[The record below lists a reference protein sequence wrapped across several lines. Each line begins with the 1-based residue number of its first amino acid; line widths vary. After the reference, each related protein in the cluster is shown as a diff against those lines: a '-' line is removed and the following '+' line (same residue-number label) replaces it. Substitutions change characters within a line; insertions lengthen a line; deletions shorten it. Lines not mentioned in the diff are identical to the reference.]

1 MGGIIRLLGWTVLAA
16 GLAMLM
22 AWWHMGAAVV
32 ILLSGFGGNAL
43 LLPAL
48 VFAAAHQGLWSAPVW
63 LLGPLVIGLVCGW
76 VVYLSGSLL
85 EAWLIHGLW
94 NLTAIGASPYL
105 ISLAGSPQEVRMISG
120 LAAGLGI
127 SYLTLLMLRQGTSV
141 RVVRA
146 SDLGAKEVGRAGV

>member
-48 VFAAAHQGLWSAPVW
+48 SEREAFFRWPRSR
-63 LLGPLVIGLVCGW
+63 
-76 VVYLSGSLL
+76 GS
-85 EAWLIHGLW
+85 W
-94 NLTAIGASPYL
+94 TF
-105 ISLAGSPQEVRMISG
+105 
-120 LAAGLGI
+120 
-127 SYLTLLMLRQGTSV
+127 
-141 RVVRA
+141 
-146 SDLGAKEVGRAGV
+146 